1 MKPLARIGKILGPKG
16 MMPNPKVGTLTT
28 DVAGA
33 LAAMRRGRVE
43 FRVDKGAIVHAPLGK
58 ASFDVDALY
67 ANAGALALALL
78 EAKPKVLRGTGLAG
92 YVLRVHLAPTMGASV
107 EVSPSS
113 LVAALEARRAAA
125 AAEQQ
130 AGDGGA

>member
-1 MKPLARIGKILGPKG
+1 
-16 MMPNPKVGTLTT
+16 
-28 DVAGA
+28 
-33 LAAMRRGRVE
+33 VE

-58 ASFDVDALY
+58 ASFGVDALY

-78 EAKPKVLRGTGLAG
+78 EAKPKVLRGAGLAG

-107 EVSPSS
+107 EVAPSS